1 MIYEYAVDPRI
12 AASWFE
18 TDKARFFKAGIGIGN
33 PRIVS
38 LYPSTWDKLVWKE
51 FIRYGRHKD
60 LDSNKMEAV
69 LKYLCYRAVR
79 RSNRNWNS
87 DKSWLENAETEHN
100 STPFDAIISKDNP
113 RNHERVICVDSI
125 DDDTPVWYRRRQV
138 TVRREAKT
146 LERCV
151 SPMLRIA
158 TKIVFVDPYFG
169 TRQRYLET
177 MRCYFSAIH
186 RSASDVNRF
195 PDIEICRAE
204 RGQDFA
210 RSQLAEIIPSQL
222 KLVVRTLRE
231 RYRGEALHNRYIL
244 TDKGGLYFGYGLDE
258 MQRSHDDLSLL
269 DRCSYLTR
277 WNQYADGA
285 RAFKQV
291 KKERI
296 VGRFKV

>member
-18 TDKARFFKAGIGIGN
+18 TDKARFFKAGIGIGK

-38 LYPSTWDKLVWKE
+38 LYPSTWDKLVWRE
-51 FIRYGRHKD
+51 FVRSGRRKD
-60 LDSNKMEAV
+60 LDSNKMQAV
-69 LKYLCYRAVR
+69 LNYLCDRAIK
-79 RSNRNWNS
+79 RSNCNW
-87 DKSWLENAETEHN
+87 DCGKSWLENAEAEHN
-100 STPFDAIISKDNP
+100 ATPFDAIISKDNP
-113 RNHERVICVDSI
+113 RDHERVICVDSI
-125 DDDTPVWYRRRQV
+125 DDDTPVWYRSRQV
-138 TVRREAKT
+138 TVRREART
-146 LERCV
+146 LERYV

-177 MRCYFSAIH
+177 MRCYLSAIH
-186 RSASDVNRF
+186 RSVSDVNRF

-210 RSQLAEIIPSQL
+210 RSRLAEIVPSQL
-222 KLVVRTLRE
+222 KLVVRTLEE

-244 TDKGGLYFGYGLDE
+244 TDKGGLSFGHGLDE

-269 DRCSYLTR
+269 DKCSYSTR
-277 WNQYADGA
+277 WNQYANGA
-285 RAFKQV
+285 RAFVQI

-296 VGRFKV
+296 GGRFKV